1 VIFKTTK
8 SAVNY
13 SKESRFGL
21 ERNMKKLFLVLTIIL
36 AMAAV
41 SSIFGQSVKEVK
53 LSADKQAVDSGSKLT
68 FKLIEVKDTR
78 CPADV
83 NCVWSGNAIVKLS
96 IAKGKSAA
104 KMFELNT
111 ALDPKT
117 ISFQGYEISLKD
129 LSPTIKSTDTDKVKY
144 TAKLTLTK
152 MPKSK

>member
-1 VIFKTTK
+1 
-8 SAVNY
+8 
-13 SKESRFGL
+13 
-21 ERNMKKLFLVLTIIL
+21 MKKLFLIVAIIF
-36 AMAAV
+36 ATAAISNV
-41 SSIFGQSVKEVK
+41 FGQSLKEVK
-53 LSADKQAVDSGSKLT
+53 LSADKQAVDKGSKLT

-117 ISFQGYEISLKD
+117 ITFQGYEIAIRE
-129 LSPTIKSTDTDKVKY
+129 LSPTPKTTDTKAAKY
-144 TAKLTLTK
+144 SAILTVAKTSK
-152 MPKSK
+152 PK

>member
-1 VIFKTTK
+1 
-8 SAVNY
+8 
-13 SKESRFGL
+13 
-21 ERNMKKLFLVLTIIL
+21 MKKLLVIITFVLIATISN
-36 AMAAV
+36 V
-41 SSIFGQSVKEVK
+41 FGQSVKEVK
-53 LSADKQAVDSGSKLT
+53 LSMDKQVADKGSKLT

-117 ISFQGYEISLKD
+117 ITFHGYEIAIKD
-129 LSPTIKSTDTDKVKY
+129 LSPTPKTTDTKAAKY
-144 TAKLTLTK
+144 SAILTLAK
-152 MPKSK
+152 VSKPK